1 MNKEN
6 EIEIRFEVKDK
17 KIFQEFSE
25 LNKVLEF
32 EKASEKKTLIENQI
46 FDDKEFSHAKK
57 GIFFRKRRKDEKI
70 FATFKK
76 RISIKEGLEENKE
89 IEEEISEKQLKEF
102 EEGSFENKAVK
113 KFKENFFNAEKILLI
128 KTKRTEISFKNRKG
142 KGFEIALDDSKYE
155 LLGKAFADAMIEVES
170 RGLNEKE
177 FGKVL
182 DFFKEKFHLPAINE
196 NKVERAYRFYME
208 SKKN

>member
-1 MNKEN
+1 
-6 EIEIRFEVKDK
+6 
-17 KIFQEFSE
+17 
-25 LNKVLEF
+25 
-32 EKASEKKTLIENQI
+32 
-46 FDDKEFSHAKK
+46 
-57 GIFFRKRRKDEKI
+57 
-70 FATFKK
+70 
-76 RISIKEGLEENKE
+76 
-89 IEEEISEKQLKEF
+89 
-102 EEGSFENKAVK
+102 
-113 KFKENFFNAEKILLI
+113 
-128 KTKRTEISFKNRKG
+128 
-142 KGFEIALDDSKYE
+142 LDDSKYE